1 MVDVL
6 SCVVGVIQV
15 KVLTRII
22 FREVTNGLRSLSS
35 LCRLRLWIFVG
46 ALAIGLL
53 TVFVL
58 WGKQGLVDQAND
70 IYKFAELGHNIALGN
85 GLRYD
90 GAPLTIRRPPLYP
103 ALIAL
108 LYTIFG
114 VMPLVIQIFQA
125 VLAAGT
131 TLLAFEIGRCVF
143 NLRTGLLAAIATALH
158 PMVLRYVPDIQLE
171 AFLTFLYTVAIYW
184 SVRLAEKG
192 TLWNGFWFGLSCAA
206 AAMVKG
212 VALPYPALFI
222 VAYLW
227 WRHSRSA
234 ERSNPL
240 PGWRPVAALLIAMG
254 LFILPWTYRNYTVTG
269 RFVLISGNAS
279 GEFLR
284 GYVFAQPR
292 YYLLQDRAY
301 SDGENEANEMQIQ
314 LFRSQGLI
322 WERDETETEQV
333 QNVAAKQ
340 KIMASPG
347 AYLKKCFIAAFMFW
361 YVVTT
366 KANSLLV
373 GGLALAGW
381 ILALV
386 GMYRARGKGYQ
397 FWLLLLPIASM
408 NLIYA
413 AILALG
419 RYSAPCIPS
428 LMVLAAFG
436 VDSLLPPRRPP
447 PESVAANHSEGS
459 R

>member
-1 MVDVL
+1 MPY
-6 SCVVGVIQV
+6 S
-15 KVLTRII
+15 
-22 FREVTNGLRSLSS
+22 REATNGLHASS
-35 LCRLRLWIFVG
+35 GLFRLRLLVFAG
-46 ALAIGLL
+46 AFAIGIL

-58 WGKQGLVDQAND
+58 WDKQGLVEQSND
-70 IYKFAELGHNIALGN
+70 LYKFAELGRNIALGN

-114 VMPLVIQIFQA
+114 VMPHVIQVFQA

-131 TLLAFEIGRCVF
+131 ALLAFEIGRRVF
-143 NLRTGLLAAIATALH
+143 NLRTGIVAAIATALH
-158 PMVLRYVPDIQLE
+158 PMVLRYIPDIQLE
-171 AFLTFLYTVAIYW
+171 TFLTFLYTLAVYW

-212 VALPYPALFI
+212 VALSYPALFI
-222 VAYLW
+222 LAYLW
-227 WRHSRSA
+227 SRHSRDA
-234 ERSNPL
+234 ERLDPL
-240 PGWRPVAALLIAMG
+240 PGWRPVAALLLAMG
-254 LFILPWTYRNYTVTG
+254 LFILPWTYRNYSVTG

-279 GEFLR
+279 GELLR

-292 YYLLQDRAY
+292 YYLLRDRAY
-301 SDGENEANEMQIQ
+301 TDGEHEANEMQIQ
-314 LFRSQGLI
+314 LFRSKGLV
-322 WERDETETEQV
+322 WERDEAETEQV
-333 QNVAAKQ
+333 QNLAARQ
-340 KIMASPG
+340 KIMSSPG
-347 AYLKKCFIAAFMFW
+347 AYLKKCFIGAFMFW

-366 KANSLLV
+366 KVNSLLV
-373 GGLALAGW
+373 GSLALAGW
-381 ILALV
+381 ILAFV

-428 LMVLAAFG
+428 LMVLASFG
-436 VDSLLPPRRPP
+436 VSSLLPERRL
-447 PESVAANHSEGS
+447 ASEPVRNS
-459 R
+459 SP

>member
-1 MVDVL
+1 
-6 SCVVGVIQV
+6 
-15 KVLTRII
+15 
-22 FREVTNGLRSLSS
+22 LRALPN
-35 LCRLRLWIFVG
+35 LFQLRLLIFAG
-46 ALAIGLL
+46 AVAVGLL
-53 TVFVL
+53 TVFVF
-58 WGKQGLVDQAND
+58 WDKQGLVEQTND
-70 IYKFAELGHNIALGN
+70 LYKFAELGHNIALGN

-90 GAPLTIRRPPLYP
+90 GAPLTIRRAPLYP

-114 VMPLVIQIFQA
+114 VMPLVITVFQA
-125 VLAAGT
+125 LLAAGT
-131 TLLAFEIGRCVF
+131 TLLGFEIGRRVF
-143 NLRTGLLAAIATALH
+143 NLRTGILAAIATALH

-171 AFLTFLYTVAIYW
+171 TFLTFLYTLAIYW

-192 TLWNGFWFGLSCAA
+192 TFWNGFWFGLSCAA

-222 VAYLW
+222 LAYLW
-227 WRHSRSA
+227 WRHSRDA
-234 ERSNPL
+234 GRSDPL
-240 PGWRPVAALLIAMG
+240 PGWRPVAALLFAMG
-254 LFILPWTYRNYTVTG
+254 LFILPWTYRNYSVSG

-279 GEFLR
+279 GELLR

-292 YYLLQDRAY
+292 YYLLQNRAY
-301 SDGENEANEMQIQ
+301 TDGEREANEMQIQ
-314 LFRSQGLI
+314 LFRSKGLV

-333 QNVAAKQ
+333 QNLAARQ
-340 KIMASPG
+340 KIMSSPG

-366 KANSLLV
+366 KANSLVV

-381 ILALV
+381 ILTFV

-428 LMVLAAFG
+428 LMVLAGFG
-436 VDSLLPPRRPP
+436 VNSLLPQRPLTSGPVRSP
-447 PESVAANHSEGS
+447 PL
-459 R
+459 